1 MLNFNDM
8 TPKEAYEA
16 YQHFVVHDFADLCLT
31 YGYDFMIER
40 LAEVLN
46 SKVDRLEPVV
56 EEFRQ

>member
-1 MLNFNDM
+1 M

-31 YGYDFMIER
+31 YGYDFMLDR

-56 EEFRQ
+56 EEFKQ